1 MEWILSAAVLTFLL
15 LVGLL
20 LVGAFVDF
28 LATSLSPQSVCH
40 GDAFSP
46 EPKPTHIAE
55 FAAYLVAEYDRAA

>member
-28 LATSLSPQSVCH
+28 LATSSSPRSVYH
-40 GDAFSP
+40 GGAFSP
-46 EPKPTHIAE
+46 EPKPTHVVE
-55 FAAYLVAEYDRAA
+55 FAPDLVAEYDRAA